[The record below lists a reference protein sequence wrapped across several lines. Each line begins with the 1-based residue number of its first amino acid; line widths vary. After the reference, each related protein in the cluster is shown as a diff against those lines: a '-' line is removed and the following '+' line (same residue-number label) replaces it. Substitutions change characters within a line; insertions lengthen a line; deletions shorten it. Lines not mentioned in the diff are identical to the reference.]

1 MDFWSTLR
9 CSLRNDIRWDGWI
22 DTGAEGDLRS
32 ESRPRSRV
40 SVVGGGGWCHIERSE
55 RRTSLEVRRRERRR
69 VERDW
74 AETEGGVFEGWRG
87 ELPVESSR
95 LGTRRLWSAKAD
107 SSGEVVEVEVGVEEE
122 DVSLSDEESLVG
134 LGVGLVRWTRKEGM
148 SRTSRISA
156 RMPATT
162 VVSPILMRAE
172 PLVCV
177 REPTLRWMGRG

>member
-1 MDFWSTLR
+1 M
-9 CSLRNDIRWDGWI
+9 
-22 DTGAEGDLRS
+22 
-32 ESRPRSRV
+32 V
-40 SVVGGGGWCHIERSE
+40 SGVGEGGWCHISRSE

-69 VERDW
+69 VERDC
-74 AETEGGVFEGWRG
+74 ARTEGGVFEGWRG

-107 SSGEVVEVEVGVEEE
+107 SSGEKAEVEVEVE
-122 DVSLSDEESLVG
+122 DVSLSDGESLVG
-134 LGVGLVRWTRKEGM
+134 VGPGLVRWTRKEGM
-148 SRTSRISA
+148 SRMSRISA

-177 REPTLRWMGRG
+177 REPMLRWMGRG

>member
-1 MDFWSTLR
+1 M
-9 CSLRNDIRWDGWI
+9 
-22 DTGAEGDLRS
+22 
-32 ESRPRSRV
+32 
-40 SVVGGGGWCHIERSE
+40 GGWCHISRSL

-69 VERDW
+69 VESDW
-74 AETEGGVFEGWRG
+74 VETEGGVLEGWRG

-107 SSGEVVEVEVGVEEE
+107 SSGGEGEVVDVVEEEE
-122 DVSLSDEESLVG
+122 DVSLYDVESLVG
-134 LGVGLVRWTRKEGM
+134 LGLGLVRWTRKEGM
-148 SRTSRISA
+148 SRMSRISA

-177 REPTLRWMGRG
+177 REPMLRWMGRG